1 MLVTFHHEVSS
12 QILCEFYSADSN
24 ATFKPKIVGGQWLK
38 WKIRG
43 EGTVY
48 QIWAKM
54 GPQQVVRDSIYE
66 I

>member
-1 MLVTFHHEVSS
+1 MTALTHVYVVIDCTLPHN
-12 QILCEFYSADSN
+12 C
-24 ATFKPKIVGGQWLK
+24 KQWLK

-48 QIWAKM
+48 QLWAKM
-54 GPQQVVRDSIYE
+54 GPQQVVVDSLYE